1 MTELNP
7 SRIAGQIE
15 QVIQRLED
23 LTHSLADLAYQSA
36 IAEASF
42 KSAYA
47 QARLRHRAASK
58 EKLTEAL
65 LSDLA
70 DDECEEIRLQYLIAS
85 AKHSAAR
92 DALRATQSQLDGLR
106 TLSAGIRSVS

>member
-1 MTELNP
+1 MTELTP
-7 SRIAGQIE
+7 ARIADQIE
-15 QVIQRLED
+15 RVIERLED
-23 LTHSLADLAYQSA
+23 LTHSLADLSYKAA
-36 IAEASF
+36 IAEALF
-42 KSAYA
+42 KTAYA
-47 QARLRHRAASK
+47 QARLRHRAATK

-106 TLSAGIRSVS
+106 TLSAGVRSVS

>member
-7 SRIAGQIE
+7 NRIAHQIE
-15 QVIQRLED
+15 QVIARLEE

-36 IAEASF
+36 IAEATF

-47 QARLRHRAASK
+47 QARLRHRAATK
-58 EKLTEAL
+58 EKLTEAML
-65 LSDLA
+65 TDLA
-70 DDECEEIRLQYLIAS
+70 DDETEEIRTQYLIAS

-106 TLSAGIRSVS
+106 TLSAGVRAVS